1 MTLRTDVAG
10 ATEFALQ
17 EALGAYSDEAYT
29 NARKLSSTGIVSGNP
44 EIDTS
49 SETYIGQMRWFQP
62 LNPVI
67 NVASLTVST
76 AGTPT
81 TYGSEYLNYVKTART
96 HGAEK
101 VNLQTLVT
109 QQDGLAKVGR
119 DFGETKAQDEHN
131 AVLSLLKGVCIAEA
145 LHGAGSAGG
154 GAGLGGQSW
163 DNDPKDPLYG
173 FYVDLGAALLV
184 TAPAAA
190 NMGAQRAAGFLDAV
204 GMAFKD
210 YEPSFFYL
218 VTSPEVLAS
227 LRSANLVDETTVV
240 DGNVEFNTIF
250 QGKFRLIQSRANQNL
265 TPAELDLFDA
275 TNATKAGVDILGPK
289 TTYIV
294 VPGAIAMESLQIA
307 EDVEIDRDAAAYLG
321 GGTTQI
327 WYRWGYVAHPA
338 GYNWAG
344 SQDKFPSD
352 AEYQYVVEAGTPG
365 PLDAAAVALP
375 ATTTG
380 TWVRKTE
387 SVLSLGILPVFHS

>member
-250 QGKFRLIQSRANQNL
+250 QGKSEVRQTWWQVQNITGFHHPLI
-265 TPAELDLFDA
+265 
-275 TNATKAGVDILGPK
+275 G
-289 TTYIV
+289 
-294 VPGAIAMESLQIA
+294 
-307 EDVEIDRDAAAYLG
+307 
-321 GGTTQI
+321 
-327 WYRWGYVAHPA
+327 
-338 GYNWAG
+338 
-344 SQDKFPSD
+344 
-352 AEYQYVVEAGTPG
+352 
-365 PLDAAAVALP
+365 
-375 ATTTG
+375 
-380 TWVRKTE
+380 VRKF
-387 SVLSLGILPVFHS
+387 LHDL